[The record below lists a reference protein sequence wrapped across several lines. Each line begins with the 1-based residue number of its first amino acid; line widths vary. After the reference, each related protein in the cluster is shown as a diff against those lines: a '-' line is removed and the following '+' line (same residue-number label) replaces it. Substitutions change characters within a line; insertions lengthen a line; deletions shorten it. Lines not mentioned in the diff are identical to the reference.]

1 LFDLILLIFFPSRRP
16 KETSKRGRRSFAGDE
31 VQLEPP
37 LFGTRRVA
45 EADVNWII
53 SSSRTSASSSWSRR
67 PPQQRRRTRPVAA
80 SVWSSTTW

>member
-16 KETSKRGRRSFAGDE
+16 KGTSKRGRRSFAGDEE

-45 EADVNWII
+45 EADVN
-53 SSSRTSASSSWSRR
+53 
-67 PPQQRRRTRPVAA
+67 
-80 SVWSSTTW
+80 